1 MNNIETLLNALPA
14 SNARFT
20 PKRKIA
26 IIDAIDAGAITL
38 PDAAARYALTESELD
53 AWRDSLAF
61 AGRQALRVTRCQ
73 TYRGAMA

>member
-38 PDAAARYALTESELD
+38 ADAAARYALTETELSG
-53 AWRDSLAF
+53 WTESLAF

-73 TYRGAMA
+73 FYRGAMA